1 MFSSSGVSESCWDI
15 IAGPVADS
23 VNRYMVALGVA
34 NLGGSQFGASKQKV
48 SLSFS
53 QGRCERFHLNGD
65 FDCLGLGDTQH
76 CILADFL
83 AVLVL
88 PPEAA
93 EWRSFVE

>member
-1 MFSSSGVSESCWDI
+1 MLGHHCWPSGRFCKQVYGGSWGGKS
-15 IAGPVADS
+15 
-23 VNRYMVALGVA
+23 
-34 NLGGSQFGASKQKV
+34 GGSQFGASKQKV